1 MIRRPPRTTRTD
13 TLFPYTTLFRSHT
26 RRTSRCG
33 RRRRSRSSDNGVP
46 AGNSVRK
53 AALSHPARLQETA
66 TMNPHRPHAGHAAP
80 GRPLRGLYLL
90 TPDDDDTARLLE
102 RARAVVAHAAL
113 LQYRN
118 KGAGDRSEE
127 HTSELQ

>member
-1 MIRRPPRTTRTD
+1 MRISD
-13 TLFPYTTLFRSHT
+13 W
-26 RRTSRCG
+26 
-33 RRRRSRSSDNGVP
+33 SSDVCSSDLVP

-118 KGAGDRSEE
+118 KGAGDALRREQDRKSTRLNSS
-127 HTSELQ
+127 H

>member
-1 MIRRPPRTTRTD
+1 
-13 TLFPYTTLFRSHT
+13 
-26 RRTSRCG
+26 
-33 RRRRSRSSDNGVP
+33 
-46 AGNSVRK
+46 
-53 AALSHPARLQETA
+53 
-66 TMNPHRPHAGHAAP
+66 MNPHRRHAGHAAP

-118 KGAGDRSEE
+118 KGAGDALRREQAMALLPLCDRKRVVSGKRVSVRVELGGRIITKKKRYTK
-127 HTSELQ
+127 HT

>member
-1 MIRRPPRTTRTD
+1 MRIRD
-13 TLFPYTTLFRSHT
+13 WSAVV
-26 RRTSRCG
+26 C
-33 RRRRSRSSDNGVP
+33 SSCL
-46 AGNSVRK
+46 AGNSWRK
-53 AALSHPARLQETA
+53 ASLSPPARLQETA
-66 TMNPHRPHAGHAAP
+66 TMNPHRRHAGHAAP

-118 KGAGDRSEE
+118 KGAGEIGRAACRDRVCP
-127 HTSELQ
+127 